1 MKSNLVSYVE
11 LSVAMVIV
19 GSTVVVGKLV
29 TLSFPVFLASALRF
43 ALSSLIL
50 LPLLLKAGNGFP
62 RLSRKDVA
70 ILFVQAFAGN
80 FLFTIFLLYGL
91 KWTSATE
98 SGIILSTTP
107 AVIGLISFFFLKE
120 QLTWKGAAGATLAV
134 LGVLMLTI
142 VGASSRTEQGA
153 NPVLG
158 NLLICAAVIGEA
170 LWTTLGK
177 VGSKRIAPLTMA
189 NVMSLFGFLLFL
201 PFALYEVR
209 SVVIAAVP
217 LLNWLFLLYYG
228 LATVSA
234 YILWYRGVSKVPA
247 NVAGVFTGVLP
258 ISAAVLSYIVLKEQ
272 PSWSNVLGV
281 ACVLLAIV
289 LITRG
294 SAESRKGKIL

>member
-1 MKSNLVSYVE
+1 MKSNLVSYME

-19 GSTVVVGKLV
+19 GSTVVIGKLV

-50 LPLLLKAGNGFP
+50 LPILLKAGNSFP

-120 QLTWKGAAGATLAV
+120 HLTWKGAAGATLAV

-177 VGSKRIAPLTMA
+177 VGSKRVAPLAMA
-189 NVMSLFGFLLFL
+189 SVMSLLGFLLFL

-209 SVVIAAVP
+209 SVAIAAVP

-247 NVAGVFTGVLP
+247 NVAGVFTGVLA

-272 PSWSNVLGV
+272 PSWSDVLGV

-294 SAESRKGKIL
+294 SPERGRGGIL